1 VSASRCRVPIRA
13 AAMQSRGS
21 DGGHLWE
28 SDMRKTLIASV
39 LVLGSLAFTARADLE
54 PWKDYDIS
62 EAVWTM
68 TTVKV
73 ASNMGDAYLEGL
85 RQTWVS
91 GNEVS
96 KKLGQIEDYAIYV
109 SDLPESGDFNMILAV
124 KFKNTDALAPN
135 KERYEAF
142 MKAYTKEKSDKA
154 TQKAQKDYP
163 AMRELTGN
171 YLMREIKLK

>member
-1 VSASRCRVPIRA
+1 MQKFSRLA
-13 AAMQSRGS
+13 A
-21 DGGHLWE
+21 
-28 SDMRKTLIASV
+28 
-39 LVLGSLAFTARADLE
+39 LVLGVASFSAYADLE

-62 EAVWTM
+62 DAVWSV
-68 TTVKV
+68 TTVRV

-85 RQTWVS
+85 RETWVP

-96 KKLGQIEDYAIYV
+96 KKLGQIEDYWIYQ
-109 SDLPESGDFNMILAV
+109 SDLPDSGDFNMILVV

-135 KERYEAF
+135 KARYDEF
-142 MKAYTKEKSDKA
+142 MKAITKAKSDKM
-154 TQKAQKDYP
+154 TEKAQKDYP